1 MVENEENASPRPWP
15 IVNRPAT
22 VAELDAAEHFL
33 EVVSRTQQDGPCFR
47 HLSILIGDALSRRG
61 VTA

>member
-1 MVENEENASPRPWP
+1 MDENEEMKAARPWP

-22 VAELDAAEHFL
+22 VAELDAAEKFL

-47 HLSILIGDALSRRG
+47 HLSILIGDAQSRRSVG
-61 VTA
+61 V